1 MGVLKNYRM
10 LLEGSIT
17 PSELNEVTKFQKYA
31 LYNSTEAKDVSRYI
45 KEARRET
52 DDKKKKAL
60 YKKALDTA
68 ESLKSKAS
76 KIPDNDFGDWAIDL
90 LLKPL
95 WWFIVDIGIA
105 ASKDGVDG
113 IRGMSRVQAMRNF
126 DAIIKQIK
134 REME

>member
-68 ESLKSKAS
+68 ESLRSKAN

-90 LLKPL
+90 CLKPL
-95 WWFIVDIGIA
+95 WWFIADIGVVAI
-105 ASKDGVDG
+105 KDGVEG

-126 DAIIKQIK
+126 DAVIKQIK

>member
-1 MGVLKNYRM
+1 MGVLKSYRM
-10 LLEGSIT
+10 LLEGAIA
-17 PSELNEVTKFQKYA
+17 PYELNEVTKFQKYA
-31 LYNSTEAKDVSRYI
+31 LYNSAEAKEVSKYI

-68 ESLKSKAS
+68 ESLRSKAS

-90 LLKPL
+90 CLKPL
-95 WWFIVDIGIA
+95 WWFIADIGIA
-105 ASKDGVDG
+105 VSNDGVDG
-113 IRGMSRVQAMRNF
+113 IRGMSRGQAMRNF
-126 DAIIKQIK
+126 DVIIKQIK

>member
-1 MGVLKNYRM
+1 MGVLKSYRM

-17 PSELNEVTKFQKYA
+17 PYELNEVTKFQKYA

-68 ESLKSKAS
+68 ESLRSKAS

-90 LLKPL
+90 CLKPL
-95 WWFIVDIGIA
+95 YLSDETPAFIIL
-105 ASKDGVDG
+105 
-113 IRGMSRVQAMRNF
+113 
-126 DAIIKQIK
+126 AIPIPDFSPEFSVTDRAISISIC
-134 REME
+134 

>member
-68 ESLKSKAS
+68 ESLRSKAN

-90 LLKPL
+90 CLKPL
-95 WWFIVDIGIA
+95 WWFIADIGVA
-105 ASKDGVDG
+105 AIKDGVEG

-126 DAIIKQIK
+126 DAVIKQIK

>member
-1 MGVLKNYRM
+1 MGVLKSYRM

-17 PSELNEVTKFQKYA
+17 PYELNEVTKFQKYA

-68 ESLKSKAS
+68 ESLRSKAS

-90 LLKPL
+90 CLKPL

-113 IRGMSRVQAMRNF
+113 IRGMSRGQAMRNF
-126 DAIIKQIK
+126 DVIIKQIK